1 MPGAVSLLKPEEK
14 MRVRR
19 TPNPPRRGVQVV
31 EAAIVLPV
39 VMMLILGTCST
50 AMGVYYYQLVATLAR
65 EGARYASVHGD
76 QYAPYTGNPVTAYD
90 IYINAIKPMA
100 VGLNLSNLTYQVQFG
115 TAVSGWTSWALSSN
129 SPPTSPPGPLYN
141 GVQVTVTY
149 QWTPDLYITGPL
161 NLTSTSVMPMSF

>member
-1 MPGAVSLLKPEEK
+1 

-19 TPNPPRRGVQVV
+19 TPNPPRRGVHAV

-39 VMMLILGTCST
+39 LMMLILGTWST

-65 EGARYASVHGD
+65 EGARYASVHGE
-76 QYAPYTGNPVTAYD
+76 QYFLYTGNNSGSGD
-90 IYINAIKPMA
+90 IYLNAIKPWA
-100 VGLNLSNLTYQVQFG
+100 VGLDLSKLTYQVQFG
-115 TAVSGWTSWALSSN
+115 TAVSGNWVWNSWVSSSN

-149 QWTPDLYITGPL
+149 QWTPVYIIGITGPL
-161 NLTSTSVMPMSF
+161 TLTSTSVMPMSF

>member
-1 MPGAVSLLKPEEK
+1 

-19 TPNPPRRGVQVV
+19 TPNPPRRGIQAV

-39 VMMLILGTCST
+39 VMMLTLGTCST

-65 EGARYASVHGD
+65 EGARYASVHGS
-76 QYAPYTGNPVTAYD
+76 QYAPYGPPVHASD
-90 IYINAIKPMA
+90 IYINVIKPMA
-100 VGLNLSNLTYQVQFG
+100 VGLNLSNLTYQVQWG
-115 TAVSGWTSWALSSN
+115 TAVSGSWVWNSWVSSL
-129 SPPTSPPGPLYN
+129 TSPPASPNPNSTPPGEPLYN

-161 NLTSTSVMPMSF
+161 TLTSTSVMPMSF

>member
-1 MPGAVSLLKPEEK
+1 

-19 TPNPPRRGVQVV
+19 TPNPPRRGVQAV

-39 VMMLILGTCST
+39 VMMLILGTFST

-65 EGARYASVHGD
+65 EGARYASVHGS
-76 QYAPYTGNPVTAYD
+76 QYALYGPPVQPSD

-115 TAVSGWTSWALSSN
+115 TAVSGSWVWTSWVSS
-129 SPPTSPPGPLYN
+129 STSLTTSPPGPSPPGLYN

-149 QWTPDLYITGPL
+149 KWTPDLYITGPL
-161 NLTSTSVMPMSF
+161 YLTSTSVMPMSY